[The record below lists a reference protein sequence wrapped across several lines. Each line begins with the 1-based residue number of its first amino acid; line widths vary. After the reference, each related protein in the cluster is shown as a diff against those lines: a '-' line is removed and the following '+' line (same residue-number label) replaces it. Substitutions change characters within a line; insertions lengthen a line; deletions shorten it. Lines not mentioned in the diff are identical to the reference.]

1 MNGNKVSLK
10 LNNIFILKYQNNYWY
25 MYNDSQTDNLNYI
38 FLIIYILGDSVR
50 RTVYTVFT
58 TVCGLGICLLFL
70 LRKPRDPVR
79 NEYNV

>member
-1 MNGNKVSLK
+1 MFV
-10 LNNIFILKYQNNYWY
+10 
-25 MYNDSQTDNLNYI
+25 
-38 FLIIYILGDSVR
+38 LGDSVR

-79 NEYNV
+79 NEYNVIKFSFEIIIIICLACKIIVYCNGTVTSGKTMHNLCKRFC

>member
-1 MNGNKVSLK
+1 MFVLA
-10 LNNIFILKYQNNYWY
+10 
-25 MYNDSQTDNLNYI
+25 
-38 FLIIYILGDSVR
+38 DSVR

-79 NEYNV
+79 NECSVITFSFEIIISCTTCEIIAYCYGTAANSP

>member
-1 MNGNKVSLK
+1 MFV
-10 LNNIFILKYQNNYWY
+10 
-25 MYNDSQTDNLNYI
+25 
-38 FLIIYILGDSVR
+38 LGDSVR

-79 NEYNV
+79 NEYNVVELSFEIIIICIAGKIIT